1 MIFLPGN
8 AMARIEQYSDVLQ
21 RAIRYVLKT
30 DFSALKDGKYAIE
43 GDKMY
48 ANLFHLTS
56 KSLEQTAPELH
67 RKYIDVQY
75 WISGQEQCGIA
86 PAENVGT
93 LVQQNEE
100 EDLYLYNGVKDER
113 FVYAWAG
120 CIAIFFPEDAHRPG
134 VMCGNEPQQY
144 RKVVVKVSVD
154 LL

>member
-30 DFSALKDGKYAIE
+30 DFSALKDGKYAID

-56 KSLEQTAPELH
+56 KSLDQTAPELH

-120 CIAIFFPEDAHRPG
+120 CIAIFS
-134 VMCGNEPQQY
+134 
-144 RKVVVKVSVD
+144 RKMPTAQV
-154 LL
+154 

>member
-30 DFSALKDGKYAIE
+30 DFSALKDGKYAID

-100 EDLYLYNGVKDER
+100 DITK
-113 FVYAWAG
+113 
-120 CIAIFFPEDAHRPG
+120 
-134 VMCGNEPQQY
+134 
-144 RKVVVKVSVD
+144 K
-154 LL
+154 